1 MNASDPI
8 KIIKK
13 FLQGGAVHIWV
24 LDVTFREDECRV
36 RDRIAVQNMALL
48 RKIALNLVR
57 SDKSSRASLKGRRKM
72 AGWDDDYMLQIITQ
86 KFHA

>member
-57 SDKSSRASLKGRRKM
+57 SDKSSRASL
-72 AGWDDDYMLQIITQ
+72 
-86 KFHA
+86 